1 VYQCHFLHES
11 KTIYQ
16 SSHIIAA
23 LITGAVSQTMN
34 TKNTI
39 NHHIINIC
47 IILGKYFTKNHIKI
61 INIVILNQ
69 LTAIKCVSHELLK
82 SSLISSDK
90 LSRAHNNIPQRNIA
104 SFFGYIL

>member
-1 VYQCHFLHES
+1 M
-11 KTIYQ
+11 
-16 SSHIIAA
+16 IAA
-23 LITGAVSQTMN
+23 LITGAVSQTIS
-34 TKNTI
+34 TKNII
-39 NHHIINIC
+39 NPHMANIC
-47 IILGKYFTKNHIKI
+47 IRLGKYFTKNHTNI